1 MKIGELAFRA
11 ACDVQTVRFYER
23 EGLLEAPVRD
33 ASGYR
38 RYEDRHLTQLNFVR
52 HLRAL
57 DIPLADVRQLLG
69 YAARPDESCAQVN
82 EMLDEHIA
90 LVRLR
95 LRSMRALEKQLVD
108 LRRTCDGDGSR
119 PCAILDAFAAA
130 AREEACACH
139 PVREAAT

>member
-1 MKIGELAFRA
+1 MKISQLASRA

-38 RYEDRHLTQLNFVR
+38 RYEDRHLTQVNFVR

-57 DIPLADVRQLLG
+57 DIPLAEVRQLLC

-82 EMLDEHIA
+82 ELLDEHIA
-90 LVRLR
+90 LVRQR
-95 LRSMRALEKQLVD
+95 LRSLRAVEKQLVD
-108 LRRTCDGDGSR
+108 LRRTCDGAGSR

-130 AREEACACH
+130 ARASH